1 MLLVSPIDHPS
12 EEFECLDC
20 FLVHTLNEHGRCPR
34 RGSNTVMQFMV
45 VEKVGRW
52 IKVGDARY
60 WVSTQLPYMNVEDN
74 AGRFSEQ
81 QPSPG
86 QRKKQRAK
94 T

>member
-34 RGSNTVMQFMV
+34 CGSNAAMQFRV
-45 VEKVGRW
+45 LEKVGRW

>member
-1 MLLVSPIDHPS
+1 MSQMRI
-12 EEFECLDC
+12 ECGNAVQVL
-20 FLVHTLNEHGRCPR
+20 
-34 RGSNTVMQFMV
+34 
-45 VEKVGRW
+45 EKVGRL

-60 WVSTQLPYMNVEDN
+60 WVSTQLPYMNVEDS

-94 T
+94 I